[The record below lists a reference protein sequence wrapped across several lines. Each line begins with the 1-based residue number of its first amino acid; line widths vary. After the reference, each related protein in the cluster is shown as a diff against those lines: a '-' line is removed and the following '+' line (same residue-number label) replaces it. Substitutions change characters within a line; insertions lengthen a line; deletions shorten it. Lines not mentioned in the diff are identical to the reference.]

1 MRVKEGFIKEMGLRA
16 ASEVWQD
23 SEEEGGG
30 PPY

>member
-23 SEEEGGG
+23 SEEGGG